1 VLLGPALEHLSW
13 QIALY
18 AVLSLTLVRM
28 LPVAIAMIGTG
39 ARTPTVGFLGWFG
52 PRGLA
57 SIVFAVI
64 VVEEANLPG
73 AETILLTTYLTIG
86 LSVIAHGLSAA
97 PLAQRYARWYESH
110 ARDPVPT
117 MESAPTP
124 DHRTRGAPNPKA
136 APARRHRAAGI
147 VPGHG

>member
-1 VLLGPALEHLSW
+1 V
-13 QIALY
+13 
-18 AVLSLTLVRM
+18 SLTVVRM
-28 LPVAIAMIGTG
+28 APVALAMWGSK
-39 ARTPTVGFLGWFG
+39 ARRPTVGFLGWFG

-136 APARRHRAAGI
+136 AAARRHRAAGI